1 MIVDRTHLRWIFGCT
16 AAGLVSVVIYF
27 IYALTAPN
35 GPTGG
40 SWPGLFF
47 AFAGTFIIIFEVLLS
62 ARKKYP
68 ASPLGRVSL
77 WLRAHVWLG
86 LLSFLLI
93 LCHSGFHW
101 GEGLA
106 SLLMWLFAIITVSG
120 IFGVVLQNWLPRR
133 MMEMVT
139 RETLYDQ
146 IPALITE
153 LRFEADERVEFI
165 TTDLGVEEQPPEF
178 ARAGGVKLQFDPAQK
193 KSAKEKV
200 DAEIRQRK
208 STPQI
213 VVEEQAREALRA
225 HYLKELRPFLEQKPG
240 PFATQLFG
248 TPEKVKAY
256 FLHMRTILPVA
267 AHDVLKDLEEICDER
282 RQLAVQSRMH
292 HWLHGWLYV
301 HVPLSMGFLVLTLV
315 HAVVSLSY

>member
-256 FLHMRTILPVA
+256 FLHMRTILTVD
-267 AHDVLKDLEEICDER
+267 AHEVLKDLEEIFD
-282 RQLAVQSRMH
+282 
-292 HWLHGWLYV
+292 
-301 HVPLSMGFLVLTLV
+301 
-315 HAVVSLSY
+315 